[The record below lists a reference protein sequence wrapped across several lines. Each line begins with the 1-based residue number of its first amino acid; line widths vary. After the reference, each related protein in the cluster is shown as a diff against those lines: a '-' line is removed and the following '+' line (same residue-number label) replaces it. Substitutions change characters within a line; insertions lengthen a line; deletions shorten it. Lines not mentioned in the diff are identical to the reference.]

1 MPRLGEG
8 EVKTLTVGRAGN
20 MLFHPVR
27 ASAFFFT
34 TFIVNTPSVPTTQT
48 LTKVLSGLGTN

>member
-20 MLFHPVR
+20 MLFHPVK
-27 ASAFFFT
+27 ASAFLT
-34 TFIVNTPSVPTTQT
+34 TFIVNTP
-48 LTKVLSGLGTN
+48 